1 MDDDTLLDA
10 TSVLLVRLD
19 RTNELLWLIHQALVS
34 MIDVVSELLEPGSQR
49 HLPHHSDEET
59 NP

>member
-19 RTNELLWLIHQALVS
+19 RIAETLEFIHAALVS
-34 MIDVVSELLEPGSQR
+34 LVDVASEMVGPPR
-49 HLPHHSDEET
+49 
-59 NP
+59 